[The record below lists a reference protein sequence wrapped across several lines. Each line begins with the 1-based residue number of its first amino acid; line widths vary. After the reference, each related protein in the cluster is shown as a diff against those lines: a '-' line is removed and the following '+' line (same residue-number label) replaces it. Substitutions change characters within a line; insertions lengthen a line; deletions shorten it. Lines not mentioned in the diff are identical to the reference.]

1 MQHTR
6 KCPTCEVEI
15 VCKTKQYLKQS
26 EKKGR
31 LCKSCGAKARIA
43 KYGYGEKFEKFT
55 LKGSCAGESNP
66 FYGKKHT
73 DSTKEKMKNVDKD
86 KSFFQTLAYKQKQSI
101 GTSGIKNP
109 MYGKTVYQTWID
121 KYGKEKA
128 DLLKID
134 WLKKQ
139 SINSTGKKNPMYGKP
154 SPQGSGNGWSGWYKT
169 WYFRSLKEL
178 SYVVNVLEAN
188 KDEWECAGK
197 IKIPYINWNGSER
210 TYSPDFLVNNKSL
223 IEIKPKRLISSPS
236 VLLKKEAAEIFCK
249 KQNWDYFIIDP
260 PEIRMEQIK
269 LLYGQKLIKFTKRY
283 EEKYKQ
289 LNN

>member
-1 MQHTR
+1 M
-6 KCPTCEVEI
+6 
-15 VCKTKQYLKQS
+15 
-26 EKKGR
+26 
-31 LCKSCGAKARIA
+31 CKSCGAKARIA
-43 KYGYGEKFEKFT
+43 KFGCGDNFKKFIGVK
-55 LKGSCAGESNP
+55 GESNP

-73 DSTKEKMKNVDKD
+73 DLTKEKMKNVNKD
-86 KSFFQTLAYKQKQSI
+86 KSFFQSKDYKQKQSI
-101 GTSGIKNP
+101 NSTGNKNP

-154 SPQGSGNGWSGWYKT
+154 SPQGSGNGWSGWYKS

-178 SYVVNVLEAN
+178 SYVVNVLEVN

-210 TYSPDFLVNNKSL
+210 TYSPDFLVNKKSL
-223 IEIKPKRLISSPS
+223 IEIKPKRLIGSPS
-236 VLLKKEAAEIFCK
+236 VLLKKEAAEEFCK
-249 KQNWDYFIIDP
+249 KQNWDYFIVDP
-260 PEIRMEQIK
+260 PEIDAQQIK
-269 LLYGQKLIKFTKRY
+269 LLYDQKLIKFTKRY
-283 EEKYKQ
+283 EEKYK
-289 LNN
+289 LLYL